1 LRTSSTYAAQMSQR
15 LANRLRRTAAVIDRW
30 DIATSNAVAKAEFPT
45 PVDRGLP
52 LLTWAAD
59 KSKLWMGLSAAM
71 VTSGYPPARRA
82 AARGL
87 ASIAVASLLANQV
100 GKRALPRRRPRLDH
114 FPIKRIARHVPV
126 SSSFPS
132 GHSASAAA
140 FAVATAIECPPLA
153 VPVGL
158 LAGAVMFSRIYT
170 GVHFTS
176 DVLAGAALGATV
188 AGLGAVVLPAHHEEP
203 VRTGAEPGRP
213 QRPRPTGEGV
223 VAVLNAEA
231 GGAGSSVLDELGDAL
246 PDAELVVLGEDD
258 DVAETMRKA
267 ADRAEVLGAAGG
279 DGTINAAAAAAMAA
293 DIPLLV
299 IPAGTFDHFAK
310 DIELTDV
317 SNAIDAVRTGRAVR
331 IDVGDASGTPFL
343 NTASLGSYPEF
354 VKVRERWEGRLGKP
368 VAAAVAIV
376 TVIREC
382 PPLDA
387 EVDGVQ
393 RRLLLLFIGNGEYE
407 PRGFV
412 PRWRRRLDTG
422 NLDVRLADANRG
434 STLGLIAATLTANLY
449 KSHSYVEA
457 RRPSVRVKITGDTGY
472 LARDGEIT
480 DAPSE
485 VRFSV
490 RRQALTVYRGPSR
503 TPEH

>member
-1 LRTSSTYAAQMSQR
+1 MPQR
-15 LANRLRRTAAVIDRW
+15 PSNRLRRTAAVIDTW
-30 DIATSNAVAKAEFPT
+30 DVATSNAVAKAAFPA
-45 PVDRGLP
+45 VLDRGLP

-59 KSKLWMGLSAAM
+59 KSKLWLALSAGM
-71 VTSGYPPARRA
+71 VASGHTPVRRA

-87 ASIAVASLLANQV
+87 ASIAVTSLLANQV
-100 GKRALPRRRPRLDH
+100 GKRLLPRRRPNLDNV
-114 FPIKRIARHVPV
+114 PIKRIARHVPV

-140 FAVATAIECPPLA
+140 FAVATAVECPPLA
-153 VPVGL
+153 LPIGL
-158 LAGAVMFSRIYT
+158 LAGAVGFSRIYT
-170 GVHFTS
+170 GVHFPS
-176 DVLAGAALGATV
+176 DVLAGAALGATI
-188 AGLGAVVLPAHHEEP
+188 AGLGAVVVPAHHEEP
-203 VRTGAEPGRP
+203 VRTGAEPARP
-213 QRPRPTGEGV
+213 QRPRPTGQGV
-223 VAVLNAEA
+223 VAVLNADA
-231 GGAGSSVLDELGDAL
+231 GSAGSSILDELRDAL
-246 PDAELVVLGEDD
+246 PDAELVVLSSDD
-258 DVAETMRKA
+258 DVVETMRKA

-279 DGTINAAAAAAMAA
+279 DGTINAAATAAMAV

-299 IPAGTFDHFAK
+299 IPAGTFDHFAR
-310 DIELTDV
+310 DIELTYLVD
-317 SNAIDAVRTGRAVR
+317 AIDAVRTGRAVR
-331 IDVGDASGTPFL
+331 IDVGDANGMPFL

-354 VKVRERWEGRLGKP
+354 VKVRERWEGRLSKP

-376 TVIREC
+376 TVIRQC
-382 PPLDA
+382 PPLHA
-387 EVDGVQ
+387 EVDGVR

-422 NLDVRLADANRG
+422 SLDVRLADANRG
-434 STLGLIAATLTANLY
+434 STLGLIAATLTADLY

-457 RRPSVRVKITGDTGY
+457 RRPSVRVQIAGDTGY

-490 RRQALTVYRGPSR
+490 RRQALTVYCGPGR